1 MDKKPLQKAKEHK
14 LKITRIIDEAHD
26 TKTFRVEVPKNTEI
40 DFLPGQF
47 FMVRFWNNEILKR
60 AYSIASSPT
69 DKGHMDITMN
79 LVGEFTKKL
88 WQCKVNEHLIF
99 TGPYG
104 KFYFDE
110 SMKQDLV
117 LICGGLGITPLRSII
132 RYCNDKKLPN
142 KINLIYSARTPDAIV
157 YKEELENYKKK
168 NPNYKFVFTITR
180 PQPEHKWN
188 GRTGRID
195 EGLLRGNIE
204 NIENTLFFVCGPL
217 QFVKDTRAML
227 ESLGA
232 KKEQIKTDIW
242 GE

>member
-1 MDKKPLQKAKEHK
+1 MQQKTIPIKEYK
-14 LKITRIIDEAHD
+14 LKIIKIIDETYD
-26 TKTFRVEVPKNTEI
+26 TKTFRVEVPKNADI

-47 FMVRFWNNEILKR
+47 FMVRFPENEVFKR

-69 DKGHMDITMN
+69 DKDHMDITMN

-88 WQCKVNEHLIF
+88 WQCKVNEHLVF
-99 TGPYG
+99 KGPYG

-117 LICGGLGITPLRSII
+117 LVGGGLGITPLRSII
-132 RYCNDKKLPN
+132 RYCTNKKLSN
-142 KINLIYSARTPDAIV
+142 KIKLIYSVRTPDAIV
-157 YKEELENYKKK
+157 YKEELENFKEK
-168 NPNYKFVFTITR
+168 NPNYECVFTITR
-180 PQPEHKWN
+180 PKPESKWN
-188 GRTGRID
+188 GRVGRID
-195 EGLLRGNIE
+195 ENLLKESIKDM
-204 NIENTLFFVCGPL
+204 ENTLFFICGPL
-217 QFVKDTRAML
+217 QFARGARAML